1 MTKKQPEIDTNP
13 YRCLEATITPTEFE
27 VFCLE
32 TVKAYAARE
41 GLKDFIIKHNQKI
54 EAHDSTYQIDV
65 YAEYTALGCNHK
77 VIIECK
83 RHSGSIE
90 RPVVTDLCAKLQS
103 IGAQKG
109 IIISTSGFQRDAV
122 RYAKEHGIALW
133 QIIDSRVKH
142 IVNCIPPE
150 EMYRQMMWR
159 SIVDYYL
166 PKYFVREWDFEYDFP
181 YTEIYPTPQMYK
193 DAEEKARDL
202 LKARGNYNV

>member
-1 MTKKQPEIDTNP
+1 M
-13 YRCLEATITPTEFE
+13 
-27 VFCLE
+27 
-32 TVKAYAARE
+32 
-41 GLKDFIIKHNQKI
+41 
-54 EAHDSTYQIDV
+54 EAHDRTNQIYV
-65 YAEYTALGCNHK
+65 YAEYPALGCNHK
-77 VIIECK
+77 VVIECK
-83 RHSGSIE
+83 RQSGSIE

-133 QIIDSRVKH
+133 QIIDSNVKH
-142 IVNCIPPE
+142 IANCVTQ
-150 EMYRQMMWR
+150 EMYQQMMWR

-166 PKYFVREWDFEYDFP
+166 PKYFVREWDCEYDFP

-193 DAEEKARDL
+193 NAEEKAREL

>member
-32 TVKAYAARE
+32 TVKAYAERE
-41 GLKDFIIKHNQKI
+41 GLKDFTIKHNEKI

-83 RHSGSIE
+83 HHSGSIE

-133 QIIDSRVKH
+133 QIVDSQIKH
-142 IVNCIPPE
+142 FVNSVDPKISLKIACQM
-150 EMYRQMMWR
+150 EMAR
-159 SIVDYYL
+159 YL
-166 PKYFVREWDFEYDFP
+166 PKYFVLEWDCKIDYP
-181 YTEIYPTPQMYK
+181 YEEIYPTTQMYEN
-193 DAEEKARDL
+193 ARVRAIEK
-202 LKARGNYNV
+202 LKARGIYNV